1 MDRNRA
7 IEGWHTTKK
16 PDGIFLPDFLSQ
28 IGLEGKGFEPTLE
41 ALFGKQG
48 FFPDSVNKAL
58 YWVDDQVP
66 DHVSKV
72 LVDHFGY
79 TKDDKREQVCFY

>member
-1 MDRNRA
+1 M
-7 IEGWHTTKK
+7 
-16 PDGIFLPDFLSQ
+16 PDFLSQ

-41 ALFGKQG
+41 ALFGKEG

-58 YWVDDQVP
+58 YWVNGRVP

-79 TKDDKREQVCFY
+79 TKDDKHEQVCFTYPLKESFGSQCENVLI

>member
-1 MDRNRA
+1 MFN
-7 IEGWHTTKK
+7 KK
-16 PDGIFLPDFLSQ
+16 PNGIFLPDFLFQ

-58 YWVDDQVP
+58 YWVNGQVP

-79 TKDDKREQVCFY
+79 TKDDKHEQVCIC

>member
-1 MDRNRA
+1 MFCLQPEA
-7 IEGWHTTKK
+7 SWH
-16 PDGIFLPDFLSQ
+16 ILPGFLSQ

-58 YWVDDQVP
+58 YWVNGQVP
-66 DHVSKV
+66 DRVSKV

-79 TKDDKREQVCFY
+79 TRDDKHEQVCGFF

>member
-1 MDRNRA
+1 M
-7 IEGWHTTKK
+7 
-16 PDGIFLPDFLSQ
+16 PDFLSQ

-41 ALFGKQG
+41 ALFGKEG

-58 YWVDDQVP
+58 YWVNGRVP
-66 DHVSKV
+66 DRVAKV

-79 TKDDKREQVCFY
+79 TKDDKREQVRFTYPLKESFGSQRENVLI

>member
-1 MDRNRA
+1 MDIKRG
-7 IEGWHTTKK
+7 IGDWHTTKK
-16 PDGIFLPDFLSQ
+16 ADGIFLPDSLSQ

-79 TKDDKREQVCFY
+79 TKDGKREQVCFC